1 MSCEQLHETNIKA
14 ITDFISGAIDG
25 AKEGIKTLKAGE
37 GSNKAWTSIAKAT
50 SNMTLVFPVLVPRSM
65 PIETAQLIAKACER
79 DDVSMLQVL
88 FSALSVAETS
98 DNGIDYIMSVHK
110 NLKLGDKI
118 DLDDFIDTMNSLP
131 MNENAM
137 ISYREAYD
145 MVKEDMNNIN
155 FTLPDS
161 ISETGLNQCK
171 LARQGSDFLLLEG
184 PKPKPAQHRNPAYE
198 DELDGIPDIEKMAL
212 LNDDPNQIAANIEDE
227 YNKYDKSDD
236 DSGQGIK
243 IPFVTYGELMEKI
256 MGDNTS
262 AENKFIKQV
271 YDDYKRLNATTYGRT
286 VSFDAE
292 QYKKDFSAI
301 RDKKETDKLNLGKM
315 TASSMVTASLTMAS
329 NKSVDDFLKM
339 KDGTLEEQM
348 AFDMFNMYFM
358 QRMAKDPKAPPALAK
373 EFDMMLNWEKW
384 NDEKARRAKD
394 DNIKLLTDI
403 RKAVNDTREYN
414 LKVKQYN
421 LDVEKFRQELK
432 QQKIRNAQQ
441 YEKDRREANSKML
454 IDTDVKKANEL
465 IPTLM
470 NVTFRKVIEGAE
482 VVSSIV
488 VGVKAK
494 LIPLDSSDII
504 ERIVAKNK
512 DNNYFIKFF
521 RATTREISFVKDFIF
536 SIDKAKSDAI
546 SFSKKG
552 KSNSIWKVLENR
564 AKLSKAKRIVGKT
577 NSAMAISTLI
587 ITAEEAEMLKKMHG
601 IDMYNPSTVSSI
613 MRSYNLMAFGI
624 ADDSLETFR
633 IMKDNGE
640 NIFETYAY
648 SALEKELRD
657 GVAAKALNVVAKS
670 QR

>member
-1 MSCEQLHETNIKA
+1 MNCEQLHETNIKA
-14 ITDFISGAIDG
+14 ITDFIGGAIDG

-50 SNMTLVFPVLVPRSM
+50 SNMTLVFPVLVSRNM
-65 PIETAQLIAKACER
+65 PIETAQLIAKTCER

-155 FTLPDS
+155 FTLPGS

-171 LARQGSDFLLLEG
+171 LVRQGSDFLLLEG
-184 PKPKPAQHRNPAYE
+184 PAEKDKDIERVHKDIIASTTSSKNGYPKFTQVGDDVQKLYDDITFQDYDPGITDYDTDKILN
-198 DELDGIPDIEKMAL
+198 DELQRATKIMNNNALDTFKNLTPTGFARMTGIDFDAYKAEFNEKYPFPTRSVTN
-212 LNDDPNQIAANIEDE
+212 LNDAIKLAIKKANSVTNPDEMIALRSSKSTLDKIAA
-227 YNKYDKSDD
+227 
-236 DSGQGIK
+236 
-243 IPFVTYGELMEKI
+243 
-256 MGDNTS
+256 
-262 AENKFIKQV
+262 
-271 YDDYKRLNATTYGRT
+271 
-286 VSFDAE
+286 
-292 QYKKDFSAI
+292 
-301 RDKKETDKLNLGKM
+301 
-315 TASSMVTASLTMAS
+315 
-329 NKSVDDFLKM
+329 
-339 KDGTLEEQM
+339 
-348 AFDMFNMYFM
+348 DMFNMYRA
-358 QRMAKDPKAPPALAK
+358 QYALKNGDPTKAAYQAAV
-373 EFDMMLNWEKW
+373 MVLNGKID
-384 NDEKARRAKD
+384 DEKRKHQSKQDAKQAEID
-394 DNIKLLTDI
+394 YRKCIKDLRD
-403 RKAVNDTREYN
+403 YN
-414 LKVKQYN
+414 LAVAKYN
-421 LDVEKFRQELK
+421 LDVDKYELDVNKYKEELRQN
-432 QQKIRNAQQ
+432 KIRNTQQ
-441 YEKDRREANSKML
+441 VEKDLSDRNSRML

-470 NVTFRKVIEGAE
+470 NVTFRKPVAGTDA
-482 VVSSIV
+482 VVASSIV

-494 LIPLDSSDII
+494 LIPLDASDIA

-564 AKLSKAKRIVGKT
+564 AKLSKAKRIVGKA

-601 IDMYNPSTVSSI
+601 VDMYNPSTVSSI

-624 ADDSLETFR
+624 VDDSLETFR
-633 IMKDNGE
+633 FMKDNGE

-657 GVAAKALNVVAKS
+657 GAAAKALNIVAKS